1 MKKRGWNLAASL
13 ARAGDRLLNAVI
25 GLLLVTAILYGCFG
39 LFDTWEIYQAAGVDD
54 ELLQYKPTGDEDG
67 PNPTL
72 DELRKI
78 TEDVWGWLTV
88 DDTNIDYPVV
98 QGETNFTYLNRDV
111 YGEFS
116 LSGSIFLDYRNANDF
131 SDHYSL
137 IYGHHMEGNVMFGE
151 LTNFVEDDYFESHS
165 TGKLYTPEHTY
176 SITWFACVETQ
187 AYDEML
193 YRPDAYTDA
202 ASQEALLTYIQE
214 SATQYRDIG
223 VTASDQLV
231 ALSTCYDANTDG
243 RVVLIG
249 RMSLGAQP

>member
-13 ARAGDRLLNAVI
+13 ARGGDHLLNAVI
-25 GLLLVTAILYGCFG
+25 ALLLVTAILYGGFG
-39 LFDTWEIYQAAGVDD
+39 LWDTWEIYEAAEVDD

-72 DELRKI
+72 VELQQI
-78 TEDVWGWLTV
+78 AEDVWGWLEV
-88 DDTNIDYPVV
+88 DGTNIDYPVV
-98 QGETNFTYLNRDV
+98 QGENNFTYLNRNV
-111 YGEFS
+111 YGEFA

-151 LTNFVEDDYFESHS
+151 LPNFVEDDYFESHS

-187 AYDEML
+187 AYDKML
-193 YRPDAYTDA
+193 FYPNQYSDE

-223 VTASDQLV
+223 VTASDQLL
-231 ALSTCYDANTDG
+231 ALSTCSNANTDG